1 MRSGHLAHEYEGT
14 QAKVMSEYDPRT
26 GKDFS
31 TVDFGFDDAPNP
43 LDCTKRLDGGQRA
56 INAKLKKQ
64 KLKLPFA
71 K

>member
-1 MRSGHLAHEYEGT
+1 
-14 QAKVMSEYDPRT
+14 MSEYDPRT

-56 INAKLKKQ
+56 IDAKLKKQ